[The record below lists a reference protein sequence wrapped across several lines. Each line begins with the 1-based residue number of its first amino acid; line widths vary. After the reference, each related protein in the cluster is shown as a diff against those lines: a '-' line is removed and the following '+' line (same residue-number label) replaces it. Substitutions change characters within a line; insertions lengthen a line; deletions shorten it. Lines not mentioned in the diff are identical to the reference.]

1 MSGVLVYSERP
12 PLALQNLTFAAS
24 LGYPA
29 AVAVFNPEGETWSEQ
44 YVKHGAQRVY
54 CMDDPSLSGLQ
65 ADVVSEALYQ
75 IADLAEA
82 EIVLVSSTLR
92 GREVAGRLAQKL
104 HAGCITD
111 AAKLRSEEGQL
122 IATRYSLGG
131 KTLSEQVLTSGRKVI
146 AVNPNAF
153 QAEPLASKET
163 GEVVE
168 VAPQGAASPVRIIEQ
183 KPKPDTG
190 VDIESAD
197 VVVCVG
203 RGLESEE
210 DLDMIQEFADIVD
223 GVVACTRP
231 ISHDRHWLP
240 EERMVGISGKKISPS
255 LYFGIGVS
263 GQIQQMAAVLDAK
276 VIVAINNDRNA
287 PIFQNADYGIVGDL
301 YQVIPKLTAELSR

>member
-1 MSGVLVYSERP
+1 MSGVLVFSERP
-12 PLALQNLTFAAS
+12 TLALQSLTFAAS
-24 LGYPA
+24 LGYPVA
-29 AVAVFNPEGETWSEQ
+29 AAILDQKDDTWSEQ
-44 YVKHGAQRVY
+44 YFNHGAQRVY
-54 CMDDPSLSGLQ
+54 CLSDQSLSGLQ
-65 ADVVSEALYQ
+65 ADVLSEALYR
-75 IADLAEA
+75 IADIAQA
-82 EIVLVSSTLR
+82 EIVLVGSTLR
-92 GREVAGRLAQKL
+92 GREVAARLAQKM

-111 AAKLRSEEGQL
+111 AAKLRAEAGKL

-131 KTLSEQVLTSGRKVI
+131 KTLSEQVLTSTRQVI

-168 VAPQGAASPVRIIEQ
+168 VALQLAASPVRIIERFQ
-183 KPKPDTG
+183 KPDTG

-203 RGLESEE
+203 RGLESED
-210 DLDMIQEFADIVD
+210 DLGMIQELADLVG

-240 EERMVGISGKKISPS
+240 EERMIGISGKKISPN

-276 VIVAINNDRNA
+276 VIVAINKDRNA

-301 YQVIPKLTAELSR
+301 YQAIPKLIEKISR

>member
-44 YVKHGAQRVY
+44 YFKHGAQRVY

-153 QAEPLASKET
+153 QAEPLASKEK

>member
-29 AVAVFNPEGETWSEQ
+29 DVAVFNPEGETWSEQ
-44 YVKHGAQRVY
+44 YFNHGAQRVY
-54 CMDDPSLSGLQ
+54 CMDDLSLSGLQ
-65 ADVVSEALYQ
+65 ADVVSEALCQ

-111 AAKLRSEEGQL
+111 AAKLRSEEGQW

-146 AVNPNAF
+146 AVNPNTF

-168 VAPQGAASPVRIIEQ
+168 VAAQVAASPVRIIEQ
-183 KPKPDTG
+183 KSKPDTG
-190 VDIESAD
+190 VDIESAE

-210 DLDMIQEFADIVD
+210 DLDMIQE
-223 GVVACTRP
+223 
-231 ISHDRHWLP
+231 
-240 EERMVGISGKKISPS
+240 
-255 LYFGIGVS
+255 
-263 GQIQQMAAVLDAK
+263 
-276 VIVAINNDRNA
+276 
-287 PIFQNADYGIVGDL
+287 
-301 YQVIPKLTAELSR
+301 

>member
-24 LGYPA
+24 HGYPA
-29 AVAVFNPEGETWSEQ
+29 AAAVFNPEGETWSEQ

-104 HAGCITD
+104 HVGCITD

-153 QAEPLASKET
+153 QAEPLTSGVK
-163 GEVVE
+163 GDVVE
-168 VAPQGAASPVRIIEQ
+168 VGAQVAASPVRIIEQ
-183 KPKPDTG
+183 KSKPDTG
-190 VDIESAD
+190 VNIESAEA
-197 VVVCVG
+197 VVCVG

-210 DLDMIQEFADIVD
+210 DLGMIQELADIVG

-240 EERMVGISGKKISPS
+240 EDRMVGISGKKISPN

-276 VIVAINNDRNA
+276 VIVAINNDRSA
-287 PIFQNADYGIVGDL
+287 PIFQNADYGIVGNL
-301 YQVIPKLTAELSR
+301 YQVIPKLIAELSR

>member
-29 AVAVFNPEGETWSEQ
+29 DVAVFNPEGETWSEQ
-44 YVKHGAQRVY
+44 YFNHGAQRVY
-54 CMDDPSLSGLQ
+54 CMDDLSLSGLQ
-65 ADVVSEALYQ
+65 ADVVSEALCQ

-111 AAKLRSEEGQL
+111 AAKLRSEEGQW

-168 VAPQGAASPVRIIEQ
+168 VAPRAAASPVRIIDQ
-183 KPKPDTG
+183 KSKPDTG
-190 VDIESAD
+190 VDIESAE

-210 DLDMIQEFADIVD
+210 DLGMIQELADMLD

-240 EERMVGISGKKISPS
+240 EERMVGISGKKISPD

-276 VIVAINNDRNA
+276 VIVAINKDRNA

-301 YQVIPKLTAELSR
+301 YQVIPDLMKKLSR

>member
-12 PLALQNLTFAAS
+12 PLALQNLTFAYS
-24 LGYPA
+24 LGCPA
-29 AVAVFNPEGETWSEQ
+29 AAAVLGPEGESWSEQ
-44 YVKHGAQRVY
+44 YFNHGAERVY

-65 ADVVSEALYQ
+65 ADVVSEALCQ

-82 EIVLVSSTLR
+82 EIILISSTLR

-104 HAGCITD
+104 HVGCITD
-111 AAKLRSEEGQL
+111 AAKLRAEEGQW

-146 AVNPNAF
+146 AVNPNTF
-153 QAEPLASKET
+153 QAEPLTSGVK
-163 GEVVE
+163 GDVVE
-168 VAPQGAASPVRIIEQ
+168 VAPRAAASPVRIIEQ

-190 VDIESAD
+190 VNIESAD
-197 VVVCVG
+197 VVICVG
-203 RGLESEE
+203 RGLESED
-210 DLDMIQEFADIVD
+210 DLGMIRELADILG

-301 YQVIPKLTAELSR
+301 YKVIPDMIDKLSR